1 MLSYNKAQNMPL
13 SAWDDQ
19 LLNAFR
25 NSNIQTNSR
34 FSSPN
39 SYANSQSS
47 VMMDDL
53 MSASKKQDQ
62 INDHEFNRN
71 AELLRYKTE
80 IAELRADLN
89 TEKFKSQTL
98 ELANMQL
105 EEQLKD
111 EEAIGKKWRA
121 RNKDLKTLVKRYE
134 EELVQFKQTLDA
146 LNEDYELIV
155 TEIVQMKRT
164 LVEKNKVKRQQ
175 QQPNQMLAITYNNKL
190 SDSLPAN
197 K

>member
-1 MLSYNKAQNMPL
+1 MLSYNKAQNLPL

-34 FSSPN
+34 LCSST

-47 VMMDDL
+47 VMMNDL
-53 MSASKKQDQ
+53 MSVSKKEDQ
-62 INDHEFNRN
+62 VNIHEFNED
-71 AELLRYKTE
+71 AELSRCKTE

-89 TEKFKSQTL
+89 TEKFKSKTL

-111 EEAIGKKWRA
+111 EEAISKKWRA

-134 EELVQFKQTLDA
+134 EELVQFKQTLDT

-164 LVEKNKVKRQQ
+164 LVEKNNVKRH
-175 QQPNQMLAITYNNKL
+175 QQPNQMLAITYHKL
-190 SDSLPAN
+190 DSLPAN

>member
-1 MLSYNKAQNMPL
+1 MPL